1 MKSILTTFLL
11 LFAVSFAHAQEEAT
25 IPIIEVQGYS
35 DRAIAPDEAIFTI
48 MLQEKSMKVN
58 EAVEVLN
65 KKTESLAKELKR
77 NRIKDYKLVADNY
90 SVDLNRIYRKGVS
103 RDSGYVARQTLRII
117 TNSKN
122 EDLQSIVESIQDAGD
137 MSFNLHFQIS
147 EATRKSLDNTLLTE
161 ALQDAQDRSRLMAA
175 TLGLRSLSVHR
186 VQVLGESRLAPRMK
200 MAMSASADNAEMT
213 INPDDQKITK
223 RVLIKYTY

>member
-1 MKSILTTFLL
+1 MKSILTSILFL
-11 LFAVSFAHAQEEAT
+11 FFVSMALAQEEAS

-48 MLQEKSMKVN
+48 TLEEKSMRVN
-58 EAVEVLN
+58 DAVDVL
-65 KKTESLAKELKR
+65 KQKTENLAKELKR
-77 NRIKDYKLVADNY
+77 NKIKDYKLVADNF
-90 SVDLNRIYRKGVS
+90 SVDLNRVYRKGES

-122 EDLQSIVESIQDAGD
+122 EDLQGIVESIQDAGD

-147 EATRKSLDNTLLTE
+147 ENTRKSIDNALLTE
-161 ALQDAQDRSRLMAA
+161 ALQDAQERSRLIA
-175 TLGLRSLSVHR
+175 TALGLRSLTVHK
-186 VQVLGESRLAPRMK
+186 VQIVGQSAGGPRMM
-200 MAMSASADNAEMT
+200 MAAAASDSPEMM
-213 INPDDQKITK
+213 INPDDQKISK